1 MYFWSIKTT
10 FMSAISKVLVFL
22 IMLTAVIDTTT
33 AQNRRSEPTTS
44 LGEKL
49 WYGGNVGLGF
59 QSFNNS
65 SSFLFALF
73 PMVGYKITDNLSIGP
88 RVGAAYQHL
97 RSTAR
102 DGTIY
107 KFNPVEIS
115 GAIFSRVKVIPQIF
129 GHIEYEIAT
138 DKQSFQNAN
147 GIPQI
152 ASRSVNNFYIGAGY
166 TSGGRIASEISL
178 LYNVLDDGTTLNS
191 PLVIRGGFTYRF

>member
-1 MYFWSIKTT
+1 
-10 FMSAISKVLVFL
+10 MSAISKVLVLLF
-22 IMLTAVIDTTT
+22 MLTAVLDTTT
-33 AQNRRSEPTTS
+33 AQDRRGAPATS

-59 QSFNNS
+59 QSFNNR

-73 PMVGYKITDNLSIGP
+73 PMVGYKITESLSIGP
-88 RVGAAYQHL
+88 RVGAAYQHIRTTGL
-97 RSTAR
+97 
-102 DGTIY
+102 DGRIY
-107 KFNPVEIS
+107 KFNPIELS
-115 GAIFSRVKVIPQIF
+115 GAIFGRVKVIPQIF

-138 DKQSFQNAN
+138 DKQSVLNPN

-152 ASRSVNNFYIGAGY
+152 ASRTVNNFYIGAGY

-178 LYNVLDDGTTLNS
+178 LYNVLDDGTTLNT